1 MEPAR
6 KAVWGWALYDWANS
20 AFATTVMAGFFPLF
34 FRQYWSQG
42 LDPNLTTARLGLA
55 NSAAGLLVALMA
67 PLLGALA
74 DRRGGHKGFLGFF
87 TYLGVLATAA
97 LFWVGPGG
105 WAWAAALYALAVV
118 GFSGANLFYDS
129 LLPHV
134 APRGALDRVSG
145 LGYGLGYLGGG
156 ILFTLNLLMVTW
168 PRAWGLADAGQAV
181 RFSFLS
187 VALWWGGF
195 ACLTWAWVPAPV
207 APPDAPGGWRAVTEG
222 LARLRQTLGRARR
235 HRQVWLFLLAYWCYI
250 DGVDTIIRMALDFGM
265 VLGLEQGQLIA
276 ALLMVQFIGFPA
288 AIVFGRLG
296 QRWGTRRSLLLGVAA
311 YLAITLYA
319 TRITHTWEF
328 FLLAGGIAVFQG
340 GVQALSRSLYARL
353 IPPGRE
359 AEFFGFY
366 NLLGKFAVIL
376 GPLLMGGMGL
386 LARRFLV
393 TPGPGAGEAAARWG
407 VAAVAVLFVAGG
419 LLLWRVREPAPGDG
433 DRKAGIG

>member
-1 MEPAR
+1 MEPGR

-42 LDPNLTTARLGLA
+42 VDPNLTTARLGLA
-55 NSAAGLLVALMA
+55 NSIAGLLVAIMA
-67 PLLGALA
+67 PLMGALA
-74 DRRGGHKGFLGFF
+74 DRRGGHKGLLVFF
-87 TYLGVLATAA
+87 TYLGVAATAA
-97 LFWVGPGG
+97 LFWVEAGG
-105 WAWAAALYALAVV
+105 WAWAAGLYALAVV
-118 GFSGANLFYDS
+118 GFSGGNLFYDS
-129 LLPHV
+129 LLPKV
-134 APRGALDRVSG
+134 APRGSLDRVSG

-156 ILFTLNLLMVTW
+156 ILFALNLLMVTW

-181 RFSFLS
+181 RWAFVS

-207 APPDAPGGWRAVTEG
+207 APPDAPGGWRAVAEG
-222 LARLRQTLGRARR
+222 LARLRQTLSRARH
-235 HRQVWLFLLAYWCYI
+235 HRRVWLFLLAYWCYI

-319 TRITHTWEF
+319 TRISHAWEF
-328 FLLAGGIAVFQG
+328 FLLAGGIALFQG

-366 NLLGKFAVIL
+366 NLMGKFAVIL

-393 TPGPGAGEAAARWG
+393 TPGPGAAEAAARWG
-407 VAAVAVLFVAGG
+407 VASVALLFVAGG
-419 LLLWRVREPAPGDG
+419 LLLWRVGNPDPDGG
-433 DRKAGIG
+433 DRKTGIG